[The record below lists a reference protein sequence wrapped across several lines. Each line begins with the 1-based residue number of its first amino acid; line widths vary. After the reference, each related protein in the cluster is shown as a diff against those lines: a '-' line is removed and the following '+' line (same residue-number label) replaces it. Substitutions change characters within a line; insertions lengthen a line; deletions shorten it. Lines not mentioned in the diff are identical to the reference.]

1 MSDADQLGN
10 DPARLQWFRDQ
21 GIGLFVHWSVDAQL
35 GSVISHT
42 LVGSSADYAERYF
55 EELPQTFDPQRFDP
69 GEWARLAS
77 VTGMGY
83 VVFTTKHHNG
93 FAMWDT
99 DTTAFNVTNTP
110 NGRDIVAELVEAS
123 RAYDLPV
130 GFYFS
135 PEDFHVLYE
144 QGHDISRRADVAQP
158 TNNPELMEHN
168 LAQIEELFTD
178 YGDVAT
184 LFLDGE
190 PDGLKERAWELQ
202 PEVVVTRGAMETPE
216 QHQRDEPLDEA
227 WEGNLTIGSQWAYKA
242 GNEQYKSGRELIDYL
257 VQTRAKGG
265 NLLLNVGPRP
275 DGTIPLTQEDRL
287 RELGLWGFVNREA
300 IRGVRPAERIRHGDV
315 WFTLAD
321 RSDPTTVYAF
331 LLGEPWLRSSEPRT
345 IAIPGVRPT
354 AETTVDVLGQSGR
367 VFEYQ
372 PDVDPATTWRETDD
386 GISVTATRAQRLYN
400 ADTYGD
406 VPDDVRWA
414 NPAVL
419 ALRNVSPPR

>member
-1 MSDADQLGN
+1 MSEHPGN
-10 DPARLQWFRDQ
+10 DPDRLAWFRDQ

-42 LVGSSADYAERYF
+42 LVGSSADYADRYF
-55 EELPQTFDPQRFDP
+55 EELPRTFNPSRFDP
-69 GEWARLAS
+69 DEWVRLAAA
-77 VTGMGY
+77 TGMGY
-83 VVFTTKHHNG
+83 IVFTTKHHNG

-99 DTTAFNVTNTP
+99 DTTAYKVTNTP
-110 NGRDIVAELVEAS
+110 YGRDLVAELVAAC
-123 RAYDLPV
+123 RDHDMPV

-144 QGHDISRRADVAQP
+144 QGHDIARRVDHAQP

-168 LAQIEELFTD
+168 LAQIEELFTA

-242 GNEQYKSGRELIDYL
+242 GNERYKSGRDLIEYFI
-257 VQTRAKGG
+257 QTRAKGG

-275 DGTIPLTQEDRL
+275 DGTIPRTQEDRL
-287 RELGLWGFVNREA
+287 RELGLWQFVNREA
-300 IRGVRPAERIRHGDV
+300 VRNVRPTARIRADDV
-315 WFTLAD
+315 WFTRSD
-321 RSDPTTVYAF
+321 RADPTTVYAF
-331 LLGEPWLRSSEPRT
+331 LLGETWIRSPEPRT
-345 IAIPGVRPT
+345 ISIPGVQPT
-354 AETTVDVLGQSGR
+354 AETRVDVLGQSGR

-372 PDVDPATTWRETDD
+372 PDVHPATTWTATDD
-386 GISVTATRAQRLYN
+386 GIAVTATRAQRIYN
-400 ADTYGD
+400 ADTYAD
-406 VPDDVRWA
+406 ATDEVKWQHPL
-414 NPAVL
+414 VL